1 MTTVNVKL
9 KLSDEVLEYL
19 QRESKNRNLPLDD
32 VVSDVLADYFD
43 EPTKEEILESI
54 RESLRDGLAGKV
66 RPVDEVLAELK
77 QEFDFDADE
86 SYYPAHRQNRI

>member
-1 MTTVNVKL
+1 MTTVEVRL

-19 QRESKNRNLPLDD
+19 QRESENRQVPLDD

-43 EPTKEEILESI
+43 EPTKEEILENI

-66 RPVDEVLAELK
+66 RPVDEVLSELK
-77 QEFDFDADE
+77 QELGLHAD
-86 SYYPAHRQNRI
+86 

>member
-1 MTTVNVKL
+1 MTTVDVKL

-19 QRESKNRNLPLDD
+19 QRESENRQVPLDD
-32 VVSDVLADYFD
+32 VVSDVVAVYFD

-66 RPVDEVLAELK
+66 RLVDEVIAELK
-77 QEFDFDADE
+77 RELGLHVDE
-86 SYYPAHRQNRI
+86 S

>member
-1 MTTVNVKL
+1 MTTVDVRL

-19 QRESKNRNLPLDD
+19 QRESKNRKVPLDE

-54 RESLRDGLAGKV
+54 RESLRDGLAGRV
-66 RPVDEVLAELK
+66 RPIDEVLAELK
-77 QEFDFDADE
+77 QESGLHADE
-86 SYYPAHRQNRI
+86 S